1 MGIKHLNRFL
11 NHKCKKTTIQRISL
25 QKLAHKTIVIDTYIY
40 LYTFLGED
48 QLYEKMNAMV
58 TTLLHYK
65 IVPIFVFDGKPP
77 QEKRQLLRQRR
88 EKKQEAE
95 VKYTEIIQQLEAGLD
110 STAELESHLSC
121 LKKQFIKVDQE
132 HVQSVKAILREH
144 NVEYVDA
151 TGESDELCVRYVKT
165 GRAWACL
172 SNDMDMFVYGT
183 ERVLRDLTL
192 SNHTVTLYHMAQI
205 LQDLKMDMTL
215 FRQIMVLSGTDYNI
229 DANVSLHETMKWYY
243 EYKKH
248 LAATKRWESRIT
260 AHGHPPPK
268 SGAPHMDFYVWL
280 LKYTKYIQDYP
291 KLLHVYE
298 LFNIE

>member
-11 NHKCKKTTIQRISL
+11 VNKCKKTTIQRISL
-25 QKLAHKTIVIDTYIY
+25 QRLSGKTIFIDAYIY

-48 QLYEKMNAMV
+48 QLYERMNAMV
-58 TTLLHYK
+58 TTLLRYK

-95 VKYTEIIQQLEAGLD
+95 GKYTEIIQQLEAGLD
-110 STAELESHLSC
+110 TTAELEWQLSC

-132 HVQSVKAILREH
+132 HVQSVKAILREYS
-144 NVEYVDA
+144 VEYVDA
-151 TGESDELCVRYVKT
+151 PGESDELCVRYVKT

-183 ERVLRDLTL
+183 ERVLRDFSLTT
-192 SNHTVTLYHMAQI
+192 HTVTLYTMSEI
-205 LQDLKMDMTL
+205 LRDLNMDMTL
-215 FRQIMVLSGTDYNI
+215 FRQIMVISGTDYNM
-229 DANVSLHETMKWYY
+229 DTSVCLHETMKWYY

-248 LAATKRWESRIT
+248 LAATKRWQQRT
-260 AHGHPPPK
+260 GP
-268 SGAPHMDFYVWL
+268 GYAPSPVDFYTWL

-291 KLLHVYE
+291 KLMHVYG
-298 LFNIE
+298 LFCIDA